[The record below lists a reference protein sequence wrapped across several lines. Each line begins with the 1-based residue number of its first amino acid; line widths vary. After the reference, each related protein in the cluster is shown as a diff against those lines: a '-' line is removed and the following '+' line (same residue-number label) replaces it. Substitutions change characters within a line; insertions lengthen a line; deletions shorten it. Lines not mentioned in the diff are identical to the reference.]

1 MVVIRFLRGKVFRV
15 GLGFAE
21 IDVGGVGYLVWLTE
35 SHALS
40 LEPGTETLVYT
51 HQYIREDAQLL
62 YGFETEEQRE
72 WFELMLGVSGIGPKG
87 ALQIVSSTQFDAFY
101 TALVEED
108 VDFLCTLP
116 GIGKKTAGRLI
127 VELKDKFKD
136 HWKVRAPQSAIRPQ
150 TLPEPGESAQREV
163 LDALKMLGYSERQ
176 VFDVVR
182 SVFAL
187 HGELSVE
194 HALRLCLQQLDRSRS
209 GQFGVR

>member
-1 MVVIRFLRGKVFRV
+1 VIRFLRGKVFRV

-21 IDVGGVGYLVWLTE
+21 LDVGGVGYLVWLTE

-40 LEPGTETLVYT
+40 LEPGKETFVYT

-101 TALVEED
+101 TALIEED

-127 VELKDKFKD
+127 VELKDKLKD
-136 HWKVRAPQSAIRPQ
+136 HWKVRASQPVGRLSNVEAPAD
-150 TLPEPGESAQREV
+150 SVQREV
-163 LDALKMLGYSERQ
+163 LEALKMLGYAERQ

-182 SVFAL
+182 SVFAE
-187 HGELSVE
+187 HGNLSVE
-194 HALRLCLQQLDRSRS
+194 HALKVCLQQLDRSRN
-209 GQFGVR
+209 GQFGSR